1 MSCLT
6 FESLSAELDGE
17 LAELEREAVRS
28 HLDGCD
34 KCRARRTE
42 LLLLRSAVRDAFAA
56 PLDFD
61 GLKARLG
68 GEEARHDRRSIL
80 GWRARSDGE

>member
-42 LLLLRSAVRDAFAA
+42 LLLLHAPCGKRGGSIPPKAARDRDPEVRVAG
-56 PLDFD
+56 PL
-61 GLKARLG
+61 L
-68 GEEARHDRRSIL
+68 S
-80 GWRARSDGE
+80 